1 MCPAALPGRIGQ
13 CFRYRVL
20 DAFVSITGDQ
30 VDIAKPAGF
39 QILEEAFPRCVGF
52 RSGDVHAEHFP
63 VAIGV
68 DTGGKQH

>member
-1 MCPAALPGRIGQ
+1 MG
-13 CFRYRVL
+13 V
-20 DAFVSITGDQ
+20 TGDKE
-30 VDIAKPAGF
+30 DTAKSAGF
-39 QILEEAFPRCVGF
+39 EVLEEAFPRCVGF

>member
-1 MCPAALPGRIGQ
+1 MGAAPLPGGIGQ
-13 CFRYRVL
+13 HFGNGML
-20 DAFVSITGDQ
+20 DAFVGITGDKE
-30 VDIAKPAGF
+30 DTTKSAGF
-39 QILEEAFPRCVGF
+39 EVLEEAFPRCVGF